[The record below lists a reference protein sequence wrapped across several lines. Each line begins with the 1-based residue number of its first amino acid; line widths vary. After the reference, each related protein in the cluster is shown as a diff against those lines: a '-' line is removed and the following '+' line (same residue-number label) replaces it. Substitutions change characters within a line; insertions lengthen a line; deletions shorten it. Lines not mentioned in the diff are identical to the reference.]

1 MSELISVTSE
11 TVDTTFPELPR
22 LVRLALGF
30 GSQLQHGTLDVTLAD
45 GRVVRLGG
53 NAPGPAAA
61 MKIYDYGFAS
71 RLLRGGD
78 IGIAEAYLR
87 GEWDTPDLTQF
98 LYLFCVNQD
107 WMQSMQVGNPLTRT
121 FQVVRHWL
129 NRNTRRQAR
138 RNIYAHYDIGNAF
151 YSAWLDPSMTYS
163 SALFEDDTADL
174 TAAQHNKY
182 RRLAE
187 AIDLRPG
194 QKLLEIGC
202 GWGGFAEYAAKTF
215 GTKVVGLTISKEQR
229 DFAQARIH
237 NAGLSDQVEIRLQD
251 YRDEQDRYDRIASI
265 EMIEAVGEQ
274 FWPKYFSQ
282 LRDRLLPG
290 GLAGIT
296 ITIQDSL
303 FQTYRRE
310 VDFIQRYV
318 FRAACCLAAIL
329 KTLGEC
335 FGVPVIRERR
345 ARLCQTLAIWR
356 SNFRAAWPNL
366 TPAGFDDL
374 PAAVEYYLAHWRGS
388 CRKYR
393 RRQVVFAKS
402 ADSPVSVLAYVSG
415 GPLGRQ
421 RLGKQTGN
429 FKTWPSTKTSSKRS
443 VTRPHQA
450 ERASEL
456 TGCTILGKAEFMIRP
471 VGQGPRGQVI
481 IPKSRSAATL
491 SPAALWWIDRGQYRH
506 RPSGRRQRA
515 RLPHSILIPSA
526 SSKRRTSVAVRR
538 RADRGAGAAAN
549 PNNYQ
554 HVDGGW
560 PPSYRPSRTACCS
573 TSGTP

>member
-1 MSELISVTSE
+1 MSELISVTLE
-11 TVDTTFPELPR
+11 TVDATFPELPR

-30 GSQLQHGTLDVTLAD
+30 GSKLQHGTLDVTLAD
-45 GRVVRLGG
+45 GRMVRLGG
-53 NAPGPAAA
+53 NGPGPAAA

-107 WMQSMQVGNPLTRT
+107 WMQTMLIGTPLTRA

-163 SALFEDDTADL
+163 SALFENDTADL

-202 GWGGFAEYAAKTF
+202 GWGGSAEYVAKTF
-215 GTKVVGLTISKEQR
+215 GVKVVGLTISKEQR

-237 NAGLSDQVEIRLQD
+237 SAGLSDKVEIKLQD
-251 YRDEQDRYDRIASI
+251 YRDERDRYDRIASI

-290 GLAGIT
+290 GLAGIQA

-318 FRAACCLAAIL
+318 FPGGMLPSPEIL
-329 KTLGEC
+329 KALGER
-335 FGVPVIRERR
+335 FGVPVIRERIFGQDY
-345 ARLCQTLAIWR
+345 AKTLAIWR
-356 SNFRAAWPNL
+356 SNFRAAWPHL
-366 TPAGFDDL
+366 MPSGFDDRFRRL
-374 PAAVEYYLAHWRGS
+374 WEYYLAYCEAGFLS
-388 CRKYR
+388 GNIDV
-393 RRQVVFAKS
+393 RQVVFAKS
-402 ADSPVSVLAYVSG
+402 G
-415 GPLGRQ
+415 
-421 RLGKQTGN
+421 
-429 FKTWPSTKTSSKRS
+429 
-443 VTRPHQA
+443 
-450 ERASEL
+450 
-456 TGCTILGKAEFMIRP
+456 
-471 VGQGPRGQVI
+471 
-481 IPKSRSAATL
+481 
-491 SPAALWWIDRGQYRH
+491 
-506 RPSGRRQRA
+506 
-515 RLPHSILIPSA
+515 
-526 SSKRRTSVAVRR
+526 
-538 RADRGAGAAAN
+538 
-549 PNNYQ
+549 
-554 HVDGGW
+554 
-560 PPSYRPSRTACCS
+560 
-573 TSGTP
+573 